1 MTLLVD
7 HPECA
12 GTSRAPALAVSTPPS
27 WEAWCPRSEPSPHNL
42 IMSSFFGP
50 CGLINHHVHHRPLM
64 IIVNS
69 LWSILTEIIRC
80 AAPLVHQLNRRPPPT
95 PPTPPQTPRPT
106 RPTPT
111 RRAHAAA
118 VQASSCQELPHLL
131 VDRGL
136 VTLAIGLSVLPQFR
150 SHSYSKPKDCR
161 IFSMN
166 GEKYFMTLIIFNS
179 DAFSLS
185 GCYPRCSCKN
195 QSRYYET
202 DKIHE
207 RWKLYQW
214 SWSIAK
220 GESNNQNGNL
230 RCFSPWRGGGVSSS
244 TYLFWK

>member
-1 MTLLVD
+1 
-7 HPECA
+7 
-12 GTSRAPALAVSTPPS
+12 
-27 WEAWCPRSEPSPHNL
+27 
-42 IMSSFFGP
+42 
-50 CGLINHHVHHRPLM
+50 M

-118 VQASSCQELPHLL
+118 AQASSCQELPQLL
-131 VDRGL
+131 VDLGL

-150 SHSYSKPKDCR
+150 SHSNSKPKDCR
-161 IFSMN
+161 IFSMK
-166 GEKYFMTLIIFNS
+166 GEKYFMILIIFYF
-179 DAFSLS
+179 DVFSLS

-230 RCFSPWRGGGVSSS
+230 RWFSPWRGGVSSS
-244 TYLFWK
+244 TYLFWIMIFLKSFRIIPWLWKRVLHLVWALYYVYIVVEMTLNMAK

>member
-1 MTLLVD
+1 MLLIYNWQKQLWSWSLDIEMMTLLVD

-95 PPTPPQTPRPT
+95 PPTPPQTTRPT

-111 RRAHAAA
+111 KRAHAAA
-118 VQASSCQELPHLL
+118 AQASSCQELPHLL
-131 VDRGL
+131 VDLGL

-150 SHSYSKPKDCR
+150 SHSNSKPKDCR
-161 IFSMN
+161 IFSMK
-166 GEKYFMTLIIFNS
+166 GEKYFMIWFFSILM
-179 DAFSLS
+179 FSLCQ
-185 GCYPRCSCKN
+185 GVIR
-195 QSRYYET
+195 
-202 DKIHE
+202 DVLVKIKAGITRLIKSMKDE
-207 RWKLYQW
+207 NF
-214 SWSIAK
+214 IN
-220 GESNNQNGNL
+220 E
-230 RCFSPWRGGGVSSS
+230 VEV
-244 TYLFWK
+244 